1 LTRIGVTLPNIWVL
15 VLFAPGSR
23 TKVRLRICARRP
35 WSLAAGSL
43 LPIRGERLRIVAITR
58 VDVRHLHYLEQRL
71 EVTTA
76 HAGREPRPIAAVPVA
91 FDAAPGPPALP
102 VNVPEGGAAVI
113 EMPIGEVSF
122 VANFLRYQQLV
133 RVYEGDPDLWLAH
146 LRRGIHGE
154 DPCGDLRF
162 VRWIRTR
169 LRSDPMLIHVIRLMV
184 EETSLWELRA

>member
-1 LTRIGVTLPNIWVL
+1 LTRIGVTLPSIWVL

-23 TKVRLRICARRP
+23 TRIRARLAARRP
-35 WSLAAGSL
+35 WKIAAGDL
-43 LPIRGERLRIVAITR
+43 LPIRGERLRVVATTGTE
-58 VDVRHLHYLEQRL
+58 VRHPHYIEQRL
-71 EVTTA
+71 EVATERA
-76 HAGREPRPIAAVPVA
+76 RREPRLVPRRPASTPRAPEATLVPMIAA
-91 FDAAPGPPALP
+91 DA
-102 VNVPEGGAAVI
+102 GAAVI
-113 EMPIGEVSF
+113 EMPAGEVSI

-146 LRRGIHGE
+146 LQRGIQGE